1 MYTFKF
7 EILQSKEIISSWVWI
22 TPLSYLSLHNL
33 TTSFP
38 MIMRTDENFNVIW
51 SALFDISN
59 TAMDKPMTLTED
71 DIVYA
76 ATLNNFNYG
85 CIMALSFEE
94 GTHIL
99 SKCYQY
105 LPVSSVENNDIT
117 NLISNLVSFNETYFI
132 MDFMNDD
139 SDYSLLAFGNLVI
152 LILSKLL
159 LYSL

>member
-1 MYTFKF
+1 MIQPMYTFKF

-59 TAMDKPMTLTED
+59 TAMDEPMTLTEG

-105 LPVSSVENNDIT
+105 LPVLTNVEYNDI
-117 NLISNLVSFNETYFI
+117 SNQIHDLVSFNETYII
-132 MDFMNDD
+132 MDFT
-139 SDYSLLAFGNLVI
+139 SGIEGYSSLAFGNLVI
-152 LILSKLL
+152 
-159 LYSL
+159 